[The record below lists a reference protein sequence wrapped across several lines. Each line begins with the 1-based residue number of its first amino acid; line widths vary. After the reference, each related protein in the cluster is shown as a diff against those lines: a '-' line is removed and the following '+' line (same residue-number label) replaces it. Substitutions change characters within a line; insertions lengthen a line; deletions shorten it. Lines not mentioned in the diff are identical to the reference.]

1 MTPLTLWRY
10 SLICFIAF
18 VCTVGCGRQLCKVTG
33 VVSVNGKQAPAG
45 LKITFTPQ
53 NPNSEPILGV
63 TENDGSYVL
72 IDRSGRLGVPPGDYT
87 VSVGFWG
94 DASSNPPGLADLKI
108 PTDVR
113 DGTSTLTCS
122 VRPGMGAFNIDASIQ

>member
-1 MTPLTLWRY
+1 MTPLTLWRC
-10 SLICFIAF
+10 SLNCFIAV

-53 NPNSEPILGV
+53 NPNAEPVLGV

-94 DASSNPPGLADLKI
+94 EESLNPPGLKELKI
-108 PTDVR
+108 SEGYR
-113 DGTSTLTCS
+113 EGSSTLTCS
-122 VRPGMGAFNIDASIQ
+122 VRPGMEPFNIDMSRQ